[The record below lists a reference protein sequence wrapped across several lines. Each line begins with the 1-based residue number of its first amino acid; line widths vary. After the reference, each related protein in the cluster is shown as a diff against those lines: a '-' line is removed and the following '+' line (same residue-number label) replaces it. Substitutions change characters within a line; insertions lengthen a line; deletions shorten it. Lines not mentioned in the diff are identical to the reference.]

1 MLQDLSYYL
10 LFGLPFILYLGVVVI
25 LLLFFTALIAFL
37 RKKGKTKISVQW
49 HYRLAYITIVLGS
62 IHGLLSL
69 LAYL

>member
-1 MLQDLSYYL
+1 MLQELSYYL
-10 LFGLPFILYLGVVVI
+10 IIGLPFILYLGVVVM
-25 LLLFFTALIAFL
+25 LLLFFTTLIAFL
-37 RKKGKTKISVQW
+37 RKKGKTKISVLW